1 MEFRVLG
8 PLEVADGA
16 APVRIV
22 AGKQRALLAILL
34 MHANHPL
41 SADRLVDMMWA
52 GLPPRTA
59 VENLR
64 LYVHRLRRALG
75 DGERIGHGAGGYA
88 LAVAPG
94 ELDAARF
101 ETLAETGEE
110 AQVAGDH
117 ERAANV
123 FGEALGLWRG
133 PAYADLDVDAVR
145 EEADRLEARREAVRE
160 GRIEADLA
168 LGRHE
173 ALTGELARLVRE
185 RPLRERLRAQLM
197 LALYRSGRQAE
208 ALHLYQDARHLL
220 AAELGIEPGPRLR
233 ELQEAILRG
242 DADLEPPAA
251 RVRRSPDVVAMLPP
265 DVPDFV
271 GRDDELSRLEEILSP
286 GEDRGVVVVSGTAGV
301 GKTALAVHWARRAIG
316 RFPDGQ
322 LYVDLAGYS
331 ARAPVR
337 PIEALARFLRALGVE
352 QVPSEVAEATGMLRT
367 RLSDR
372 RMIMVLDNAR
382 GADQVRPLLPGDH
395 HCVTLVTSRERL
407 SGLVSRDGAT
417 RLPLD
422 VLTPVEAGALLTRLL
437 GNRVTSAEPDAT
449 AELAQACAYL
459 PLALRITA
467 ANLADRPG
475 HSVAAHLAALRDGDR
490 LDMFAVE
497 GDEEYAVRTAF
508 DHSYAGLD
516 PECRLTFRLL
526 GLVPGP
532 DVPLVGVAR
541 LSGATDADAARAL
554 DRLTNAH
561 LVMQPFARRY
571 ALHDLLRIYAAGLC
585 DRMDIGADR
594 DAAVARLHAYYL
606 STADAAARTLYPTTL
621 RLPQAS
627 AAASAGQTFA
637 DHTAAL
643 NWLDVEWPNLLAIV
657 DAAER
662 TGPHHIAWRLADTLR
677 GYLWLRMDAIG
688 WHTVAIAGLRA
699 AEADHDPP
707 AQAAAHL
714 SLADLHTRTGDY
726 EAAARH
732 AGQALELCRLA
743 GWRHGEAAAFG
754 SLGNVSRR
762 SGRIEASVGYQ
773 AQALD
778 LNRRIGR
785 SEGEAVNLANLSNAL
800 RELGRLS
807 EAAAYETEALAL
819 YRKLGSRN
827 GEAAAL
833 GNYGETLH
841 LLGELAAARE
851 HLTEALVLH
860 REVGDRG
867 VEAESLARLAAV
879 ERDLG
884 RPGPALRM
892 AGAALDLSREVGE
905 ARYEADALIILA
917 GAECRLGRY
926 GPARRHYDEA
936 LSISLRIGSRYTQAE
951 ALVGR
956 AAAHLGAG
964 DATAALRWATE
975 AMELAQAA
983 GYLLLDGH
991 ASVVV
996 AAAHLAR
1003 AEAGRAARH
1012 ARRALDTFRTAGHRL
1027 GATEALSLLTRIDP
1041 GALND

>member
-22 AGKQRALLAILL
+22 AGKQRALLAVLL
-34 MHANHPL
+34 MHANHPV
-41 SADRLVDMMWA
+41 SADRLVDMIWTRQ
-52 GLPPRTA
+52 PPRTA

-75 DGERIGHGAGGYA
+75 DGERIGHRTGGYA

-94 ELDAARF
+94 ELDVARF
-101 ETLAETGEE
+101 EMLAATGEQ
-110 AQVAGDH
+110 AQAAGDH
-117 ERAANV
+117 EGAAQV

-133 PAYADLDVDAVR
+133 PAYADLDVDVVR
-145 EEADRLEARREAVRE
+145 DEADRLEARRESVRE

-173 ALTGELARLVRE
+173 ALTGELAGLVRE

-197 LALYRSGRQAE
+197 LALYRCGRQAE
-208 ALHLYQDARHLL
+208 ALHVYQDARHLL
-220 AAELGIEPGPRLR
+220 AAELGIEPGARLR
-233 ELQEAILRG
+233 ELHAAILRG

-251 RVRRSPDVVAMLPP
+251 RARRSPDVVAMLPP

-271 GRDDELSRLEEILSP
+271 GRDDEMSRLDDIFSP
-286 GEDRGVVVVSGTAGV
+286 GEDRGFVVISGTAGV
-301 GKTALAVHWARRAIG
+301 GKTALAVHWARRAID

-331 ARAPVR
+331 ARAPVL

-352 QVPSEVAEATGMLRT
+352 HVPSAVAEATGMLRT
-367 RLSDR
+367 RLCGR
-372 RMIMVLDNAR
+372 RMVLVLDNAR
-382 GADQVRPLLPGDH
+382 SADQVRPLLPGDH
-395 HCVTLVTSRERL
+395 NCVTLVTSRERL
-407 SGLVSRDGAT
+407 SGLVSRDGAA

-422 VLTPVEAGALLTRLL
+422 VLTPVEAGTLLTRLL
-437 GNRVTSAEPDAT
+437 GARVTTAEPDAT

-475 HSVAAHLAALRDGDR
+475 HGVAAQLAELRDGDR
-490 LDMFAVE
+490 LDKFAVE

-516 PECRLTFRLL
+516 PAGQLTFRLL

-532 DVPLVGVAR
+532 DVPLAGVAR
-541 LSGATDADAARAL
+541 LSGATDADSARAL

-561 LVMQPFARRY
+561 LVMQPFMRRY

-585 DRMDIGADR
+585 DRMDNGADR

-621 RLPQAS
+621 RLP
-627 AAASAGQTFA
+627 AADFAPSAGQTFA

-643 NWLDVEWPNLLAIV
+643 HWLDAERPNLLAIV

-662 TGPHHIAWRLADTLR
+662 AELHRIAWRLADTLR
-677 GYLWLRMDAIG
+677 GYLWLRMDAVG
-688 WHTVAIAGLRA
+688 WHTVATTGLRA
-699 AEADHDPP
+699 AEADHDAP

-714 SLADLHTRTGDY
+714 SLADLRTRTGDY

-732 AGQALELCRLA
+732 AGQALERCRLA
-743 GWRHGEAAAFG
+743 GWRHGEAAALG

-762 SGRIEASVGYQ
+762 AGRMEASVGYQ

-785 SEGEAVNLANLSNAL
+785 SEGEAVNLANLGNAL

-807 EAAAYETEALAL
+807 EAATYETEALAL

-841 LLGELAAARE
+841 LQGEMVVARE
-851 HLTEALVLH
+851 HLISSWIISSCWRRPVTT
-860 REVGDRG
+860 VG
-867 VEAESLARLAAV
+867 S
-879 ERDLG
+879 
-884 RPGPALRM
+884 
-892 AGAALDLSREVGE
+892 
-905 ARYEADALIILA
+905 
-917 GAECRLGRY
+917 
-926 GPARRHYDEA
+926 
-936 LSISLRIGSRYTQAE
+936 TK
-951 ALVGR
+951 
-956 AAAHLGAG
+956 
-964 DATAALRWATE
+964 
-975 AMELAQAA
+975 
-983 GYLLLDGH
+983 
-991 ASVVV
+991 
-996 AAAHLAR
+996 
-1003 AEAGRAARH
+1003 
-1012 ARRALDTFRTAGHRL
+1012 
-1027 GATEALSLLTRIDP
+1027 
-1041 GALND
+1041 